1 MPSLNYTLDCNGLT
15 LPTLNEIITFL
26 ENGFKTIY
34 GNDINLNSNTPD
46 GQLINILAQLQ
57 TDINEVITNL
67 YNSLNPNLAVGV
79 SLDSLVAYHMIARN
93 SGSYTIVPITIEV
106 NKSLTLKG
114 LDDNYNTLEASDV
127 FTVSDNGG
135 NQFYLINSYTFK
147 EGETNKTLQFRAKD
161 IGQVQVSLE
170 SITNIDTPQVGVIS
184 VINSSNI
191 TTMGT
196 NEETDLDLRN
206 RFNKTY
212 ANGGR
217 GSFDNI
223 ISNLLS
229 LEGVSIASG
238 ENNNTNIT
246 SKAGTPPHSVWL
258 IVQGG
263 SDEEIANAIYSTL
276 NAGCGMRGNTTYALY
291 TPQNMAV
298 DIKWD
303 RPIYEDLYI
312 KFTIT
317 KKDQSLIIDT
327 DYLKEQLITN
337 LTLSLYQTIDINQIS
352 CLLKNIQDNL
362 IYTDIKLSKD
372 NNSWL
377 DIITNTNYNYIFEL
391 NNDNISIT
399 NGTFN

>member
-127 FTVSDNGG
+127 FTVSDNSG
-135 NQFYLINSYTFK
+135 NQFYLINSYTFE

-263 SDEEIANAIYSTL
+263 DNKEIANSIYSTL
-276 NAGCGMRGNTTYALY
+276 NAGCGMRGDTTYTLY
-291 TPQNMAV
+291 TPQNIAV

-312 KFTIT
+312 KFTII
-317 KKDQSLIIDT
+317 KKYQGSIIDT
-327 DYLKEQLITN
+327 NYLKEQLITN
-337 LTLSLYQTIDINQIS
+337 LTLSLYQTLDINQVS
-352 CLLKNIQDNL
+352 CLLKDIQNDL

-372 NNSWL
+372 NNNWL

-391 NNDNISIT
+391 DKDNINIT
-399 NGTFN
+399 NGTIN